1 MSLNTEFR
9 QRFLGYKTK
18 VKNENSDNFKT
29 FLNSVFQKLDRECK
43 MRNQLG
49 AASSKASCFGQK
61 INQEFVK
68 NLKPPAGKWQCKN
81 GQKFSRCTKNT

>member
-1 MSLNTEFR
+1 
-9 QRFLGYKTK
+9 
-18 VKNENSDNFKT
+18 
-29 FLNSVFQKLDRECK
+29 

-49 AASSKASCFGQK
+49 AASSKASRFGQK

-81 GQKFSRCTKNT
+81 GQKFSRCTKNTQIKHRKCFRSFSHWRN

>member
-1 MSLNTEFR
+1 
-9 QRFLGYKTK
+9 
-18 VKNENSDNFKT
+18 
-29 FLNSVFQKLDRECK
+29 

-49 AASSKASCFGQK
+49 AASSKASHFGQK

-81 GQKFSRCTKNT
+81 GQKFGRCTKNTQINIGNVSDLLVIGEIKIKTT